1 MNPHLNTIDLDFLKQ
16 NRPHFPVLIREVL
29 QSLNLPQDTDTQK
42 VYLDCTFGAGG
53 YSTFILQN
61 PNTKVIAIDR
71 DETVMPHVEKL
82 REQYPDRFSFF
93 LNTFSNYHEILDEL
107 NIKVDGI
114 VMDLGF
120 SSMQIAN
127 AQRGF
132 SFKNDGELSMAMGL
146 NKTSAYEFINKASQE
161 LLADVIFY
169 YGEEHTAKRIAKRI
183 IDVRVKE
190 EIKTTKQLA
199 DIVRGVVGFK
209 KGKVD
214 PATKTFQAIRIY
226 INDELHQLQEALK
239 NSYNYLNPQGRL
251 SVVSFHSLEDRI
263 VKDFLVDEGYIPK
276 KYESE
281 QKEFTKNKP
290 NDDNNNAKFKILTK
304 KPIAPMSDEVSIN
317 PPSSSA
323 KLRVAEKL

>member
-1 MNPHLNTIDLDFLKQ
+1 MTPIDLEFLKQ
-16 NRPHFPVLIREVL
+16 SRPHFPVLIREIL
-29 QSLNLPQDTDTQK
+29 DALNLPQDNSTEQK

-53 YSTFILQN
+53 YSSFILSN

-71 DETVMPHVEKL
+71 DKTVMPHVEKL
-82 REQYPDRFSFF
+82 QEQYPDRFSFF

-120 SSMQIAN
+120 SSMQISN
-127 AQRGF
+127 AERGF
-132 SFKNDGELSMAMGL
+132 SFKNDGELSMEMGL

-169 YGEEHTAKRIAKRI
+169 YGEEHKAKQIARRIVDR
-183 IDVRVKE
+183 RVKE

-199 DIVRGVVGFK
+199 DIVRSVIGFK
-209 KGKVD
+209 KGSRVD

-226 INDELHQLQEALK
+226 INDELHQLQESLK
-239 NSYNYLNPQGRL
+239 NSYTYLKPQGRL
-251 SVVSFHSLEDRI
+251 VVVSFHSLEDRI
-263 VKDFLVDEGYIPK
+263 VKDFLLNEGYIPK
-276 KYESE
+276 KYENKVAS
-281 QKEFTKNKP
+281 KEFTKNKP
-290 NDDNNNAKFKILTK
+290 NTDNNNLKFKILTK
-304 KPIAPMSDEVSIN
+304 NPILPLEDELESN

-323 KLRVAEKL
+323 KLRFAEKL